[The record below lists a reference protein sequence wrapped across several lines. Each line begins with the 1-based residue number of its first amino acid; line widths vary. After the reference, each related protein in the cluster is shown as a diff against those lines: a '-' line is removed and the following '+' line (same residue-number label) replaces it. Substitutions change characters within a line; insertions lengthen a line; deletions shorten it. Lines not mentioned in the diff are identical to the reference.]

1 MNKNIKYII
10 YLAVIIVIVT
20 VWRIFQAKAETLWFF
35 IISGIIILLIFIFMY
50 YFLKKTEKKWNK

>member
-1 MNKNIKYII
+1 MKIYTISLALII
-10 YLAVIIVIVT
+10 IIVT

-35 IISGIIILLIFIFMY
+35 IISGIMILLMFIFMY